1 MAEFQPVTVRTLRH
15 SCINAID
22 DNSMKY
28 VYLFNKTT
36 HILQQSQID
45 PESHSLRSVLLDVE
59 LQPPAESLGGE
70 SASSTS
76 STLGSV
82 LLLLPLHLQPLG
94 SGGRQSAVQQT
105 HGFHWFVC
113 SRLAD
118 TFSFQR
124 DDVRKQRR
132 RPQTEACSLRPVNSQ
147 QQLIA
152 LHCCHSHP
160 ACRETVREMGRWG
173 RWDTEGAAGDV
184 YEFTC
189 RWQFDVSSSL
199 QVTPT
204 LQTELLRNQCRKL
217 LHALRASDRHLNAA
231 RTQALI
237 ITSTRK
243 QHCAGLM
250 QLTPSSTCPPCFS

>member
-1 MAEFQPVTVRTLRH
+1 MYIYLTKRH
-15 SCINAID
+15 TS
-22 DNSMKY
+22 S
-28 VYLFNKTT
+28 NKAKLIQN
-36 HILQQSQID
+36 HIPWGQ
-45 PESHSLRSVLLDVE
+45 RSVLLDVE

-82 LLLLPLHLQPLG
+82 LLLLLPLHLQPLG